1 MREIMD
7 KELKQLLQYC
17 KDNGI
22 KVTFTDSKV
31 LKDYAAM
38 NPEAAAHLG
47 FPKIRNN
54 EIEIDKTLPEGTQ
67 IKNLKHELI
76 EWRLMES
83 DLDYWPA
90 HLIALKA
97 ENKPFDYS
105 RPMFHAEPEQ
115 KGNFF
120 ARHFGKSKSKEKARR
135 QNRRQM
141 ARAAREYQASLKRSR

>member
-1 MREIMD
+1 ME
-7 KELKQLLQYC
+7 KELKQLLNYC

-31 LKDYAAM
+31 LFDYAAM
-38 NPEAAAHLG
+38 NPEAAAKLG
-47 FPKIRNN
+47 YPKIRNN
-54 EIEIDKTLPEGTQ
+54 EIEIDKTMPEETQ

-76 EWRLMES
+76 EWRLMEA

-105 RPMFHAEPEQ
+105 QPMFHAEPEQ

-120 ARHFGKSKSKEKARR
+120 ARHFSSHKSKSKEKSRR

-141 ARAAREYQASLKRSR
+141 VRTAREYQASLKRGR